1 MSLQELYDRV
11 RYRFDEYWHSERRS
25 VKLVSRLGAFAL
37 FALAITTIA
46 PTLADELASSPEMLQ
61 PIQSSETQTVQTV
74 GDTSTASAS
83 PLATFSPE
91 PTISRPAINVGSAS
105 ALPESSDSATAEGDG
120 VPLKD
125 QPKYTLRIPGSAA
138 IDPRAMTY
146 FMPLI
151 HVAVDDPDVTYT
163 LACINTT
170 GATIDIKA
178 KRVADNSTEGDL
190 LISGDGS
197 GLVILSGATNK
208 VVNAINAAN
217 GAFISSTGGGLAG
230 RSLTFRFVAVTKPVV
245 DPEFCSVA
253 KSGVITTIRALGL
266 DISTVKG
273 GGKLK

>member
-1 MSLQELYDRV
+1 MSLQEFYDRL
-11 RYRFDEYWHSERRS
+11 RDRIDSYWHSERRS

-61 PIQSSETQTVQTV
+61 PVQSSETQTVQTI
-74 GDTSTASAS
+74 GDTETASAS

-91 PTISRPAINVGSAS
+91 PSISRPAIPMTSAS

-120 VPLKD
+120 TPLKV
-125 QPKYTLRIPGSAA
+125 QPKYTMRIPGSAA
-138 IDPRAMTY
+138 IDPRALTY

-151 HVAVDDPDVTYT
+151 HVAVDDPDVAYT

-170 GATIDIKA
+170 AATIDIKG
-178 KRVADNSTEGDL
+178 KRVADNAVEGDL

-197 GLVILSGATNK
+197 PLVLISGSTNK

-230 RSLTFRFVAVTKPVV
+230 RSLTFRFVAVTKPVI
-245 DPEFCSVA
+245 DPLYCSAA